1 MSADHVA
8 QQFSF
13 GYHLNTWDLGGYP
26 LAEGLSTI
34 KRHGFGWV
42 EALARDGLSNDFA
55 RRFMGTG
62 HQPLPTATADIEF
75 LTRTALFADAAHQ
88 GLRLSS
94 LYCNREF
101 INPLTRDA
109 ELATLVTMLR
119 LLRGFDAPG
128 LVMGGGPAAGP
139 GSDHAY
145 DDYVAFAAFLN
156 DIGRRAAD
164 MGMWAAYHPH
174 LDCFIETREQL
185 DKLVPLLD
193 TEVAGLCIDTAHLA
207 ISRSDP
213 VQAIHDYASILRY
226 VHFKDVVS
234 PDAVAGVARYTAFRS
249 LGQGIVDLKGCAA
262 ELLAAGYRGLVTIE
276 LDTTLGDPED
286 DLVSSVDY
294 ITNVLG
300 LSLSPLGSET
310 A

>member
-1 MSADHVA
+1 MRADRPV
-8 QQFSF
+8 QLFSF

-26 LAEGLSTI
+26 LDEGLSTI

-42 EALARDGLSNDFA
+42 EALARDGFSNDFA

-62 HQPLPTATADIEF
+62 PQPLPATTTDIDF
-75 LTRTALFADAAHQ
+75 LTRTSMFAGAADQ

-101 INPLTRDA
+101 INPLTREA

-156 DIGRRAAD
+156 EIGQRAAD

-174 LDCFIETREQL
+174 LDCFVETREQL

-193 TEVAGLCIDTAHLA
+193 TDVTGLCIDTAHLA

-234 PDAVAGVARYTAFRS
+234 PDTVAGVGRYTAFRS
-249 LGQGIVDLKGCAA
+249 LGDGTVDLKGCAT
-262 ELLAAGYRGLVTIE
+262 ELLAAGYNGLVTVE

-294 ITNVLG
+294 ITKVLG
-300 LSLSPLGSET
+300 LSLSPLGRET